1 MPEEIEVLLVDD
13 SASDVELTIL
23 ALREH
28 ALSHRIHVAEDGE
41 QALNFIFCRGP
52 HAGRSFANPPRVVF
66 LDLKMP
72 KVDGISVLR
81 AIRGDERTRAIPV
94 VILTSSIEQRDL
106 VESYRL
112 NANAYV
118 RKPVDFEKY
127 QQVVEQVG
135 TFWLKVNESAP
146 HEVFKPR
153 G

>member
-41 QALNFIFCRGP
+41 QALDFIFCRGP
-52 HAGRSFANPPRVVF
+52 HAGRSFAHPPRVVF

-94 VILTSSIEQRDL
+94 VILTSSNEQRDL

-127 QQVVEQVG
+127 QHVVEYLG

-146 HEVFKPR
+146 QEVFKPR

>member
-1 MPEEIEVLLVDD
+1 VAEEVEVLLVDD
-13 SASDVELTIL
+13 SASDVELTIM

-41 QALNFIFCRGP
+41 QALDFIFCRGP
-52 HAGRSFANPPRVVF
+52 YAGRSFAHPPRVVL

-72 KVDGISVLR
+72 KVDGVSVLR

-94 VILTSSIEQRDL
+94 VILTSSNEQRDL

-118 RKPVDFEKY
+118 RKPIDFEKY
-127 QQVVEQVG
+127 QRVVEQLG
-135 TFWLKVNESAP
+135 TFWLKVNELPPQEA
-146 HEVFKPR
+146 FKAR